1 MKNKHLLLIAI
12 VLTIILILI
21 GKQLFHKERTPIY
34 IEEEIAIDSL
44 YKLTT
49 VESATFYVKHYK
61 DNPFLT
67 KTYVDSIINPYF
79 NNLDVYELKSIYNIL
94 HKTPISKIIAKYYGK
109 AKESELR
116 DIASELNTHR
126 ELHVALLT
134 DSLLPLLIIE
144 ADGVIEKTVN
154 DVFEDFAGGFLNYKK
169 LGFFFGR
176 DAEDFVESWDEQ
188 KENFVVN
195 YSTISDE
202 YIKSYLTFI
211 TNQRNEY
218 FRTWL
223 PKYNSKIA
231 KENINLFQYNIP
243 VTTEHLEYVNKY
255 TDSEISSM
263 ISETITDLIIDA
275 GVITVGTLVG
285 GPIGGFLSSTG
296 GAFATSVGIGVMQSI
311 KEVKNLSSDQIFI
324 YTCTEYT
331 IEDLERFY
339 INQAEQLKKNLIKED
354 NELIN
359 QIRKVL

>member
-1 MKNKHLLLIAI
+1 MKIKYLFC
-12 VLTIILILI
+12 ILIIALSLI
-21 GKQLFHKERTPIY
+21 IVKSFYKEKIPVY
-34 IEEEIAIDSL
+34 ITQENAIDSL
-44 YKLTT
+44 YQSTAE
-49 VESATFYVKHYK
+49 ESARFYNKYYE
-61 DNPFLT
+61 DNPYLT
-67 KTYVDSIINPYF
+67 KLYTDSIIIPYYI
-79 NNLDVYELKSIYNIL
+79 NLDAYELKSIYSIL
-94 HKTPISKIIAKYYGK
+94 KKTPVSKIVAKYYGK
-109 AKESELR
+109 AKELEIR
-116 DIASELNTHR
+116 EIAMELNTQR
-126 ELHVALLT
+126 DLHIALLT
-134 DSLLPLLIIE
+134 DSLLPLVLIE

-154 DVFEDFAGGFLNYKK
+154 DAFEDFAGGFLNYKK
-169 LGFFFGR
+169 IGFFFGR
-176 DAEDFVESWDEQ
+176 DAEDFVESWNEQ
-188 KENFVVN
+188 KEKFEVN
-195 YSTISDE
+195 YSAISDE

-211 TNQRNEY
+211 ANLRNEY

-231 KENINLFQYNIP
+231 KEYKSLFQYEMP
-243 VTTEHLEYVNKY
+243 VTTEHLDYVNQY

-275 GVITVGTLVG
+275 GVITAGTLVG

-339 INQAEQLKKNLIKED
+339 INQAEQFKKRLIKED

>member
-1 MKNKHLLLIAI
+1 MKNKHLLITIGI
-12 VLTIILILI
+12 VIIFILI
-21 GKQLFHKERTPIY
+21 GKQLFHKKRLPYY
-34 IEEEIAIDSL
+34 ITQEIAIDSL
-44 YKLTT
+44 YKLTV
-49 VESATFYVKHYK
+49 VESAKFYVEHYK

-67 KTYVDSIINPYF
+67 KIYIDSIITPYF
-79 NNLDVYELKSIYNIL
+79 GYLDVYELKSIYNIL
-94 HKTPISKIIAKYYGK
+94 HKTPTSKVVAKYYGK

-116 DIASELNTHR
+116 DIATELNSHR
-126 ELHVALLT
+126 ELHIALLT

-169 LGFFFGR
+169 IGFFFGR

-188 KENFVVN
+188 KEKFEVN
-195 YSTISDE
+195 YSVVSDE

-211 TNQRNEY
+211 TNLRNEY